1 MMDLEEKA
9 KVLLTGAYIGNLG
22 LVGLDGALRVIP
34 VWFTWTGTEIRIASP
49 PDNYKC
55 RSLRADPRA
64 VLTVSTSTAPYDVV
78 TVGGQASV
86 DRFPEEERIPFVRE
100 AAVRYLGEADGN
112 RYVENWIKGG
122 HPGPGDLI
130 RIPGDNVRYSRI

>member
-1 MMDLEEKA
+1 
-9 KVLLTGAYIGNLG
+9 
-22 LVGLDGALRVIP
+22 
-34 VWFTWTGTEIRIASP
+34 
-49 PDNYKC
+49 
-55 RSLRADPRA
+55 
-64 VLTVSTSTAPYDVV
+64 V

-112 RYVENWIKGG
+112 RYVEKWIKGG
-122 HPGPGDLI
+122 HPGHGDLI